1 MTKLQFLLALHE
13 RLKALPQEE
22 EPSVDA
28 EESFDEAVPENSD
41 GEKDTESVGE
51 TDTDTETIE
60 VDPVED
66 IPAEAVSEG
75 DGTESSVDLNEIF
88 KEDGE
93 NE

>member
-1 MTKLQFLLALHE
+1 
-13 RLKALPQEE
+13 LPQKE

-28 EESFDEAVPENSD
+28 EESFDEAVPED
-41 GEKDTESVGE
+41 LGGEKDPKTVGE
-51 TDTDTETIE
+51 TDTDAKTME
-60 VDPVED
+60 VDSVEELTS
-66 IPAEAVSEG
+66 EAVSEG